1 MTSPFHARLAL
12 AIAVLACA
20 GCGARFSAESGDDT
34 ATAGSGAGG
43 TAGSA
48 GTGGSAGGVC
58 VVSCISIAC
67 ASGSHLETEP
77 GMCCP
82 SCVPDSSTC
91 ADGQSQYAMLRSELL
106 TPDTS
111 ACMADGDCTF
121 LYEPAACGYP
131 CVSALI
137 NTWSGPSIQ
146 QKLNAFGQTAC
157 ASCSSLSPPC
167 PLLPATACCNGR
179 CTVGSC
185 GPD

>member
-1 MTSPFHARLAL
+1 MTSSIHARLAL
-12 AIAVLACA
+12 AIALLAC
-20 GCGARFSAESGDDT
+20 GCGARFSTESGDDT
-34 ATAGSGAGG
+34 AAAGSGAGG

-48 GTGGSAGGVC
+48 GTGGSAGAC

-77 GMCCP
+77 GACCP

-91 ADGQSQYAMLRSELL
+91 DDGLSQYGLLRNELL
-106 TPDTS
+106 TPDTN

-157 ASCSSLSPPC
+157 ASCSSLTPPC

-185 GPD
+185 GQD